1 MIKKLSNVNLM
12 FIKNI
17 FGIFI
22 PVVLIIG
29 VLVAY
34 PRSAEASLGSFLSG
48 FFKGD
53 KVSAQVEEEG
63 AFTNVSITAA
73 PLLHAAV
80 NIDPDPIKAEPDLL
94 IVSGSALMAEAGPSS
109 TLADLENDEKS
120 TQISTYLVRQ
130 GDTIETIA
138 EMFDVTVNTI
148 LWANNLSRAT
158 TLKEGQNLVILP
170 ISGIRHKIAKGETLE
185 TIVKKYNAD
194 LKEVLSFNDISGN
207 AILSVGDTL
216 MIPDAEFSAPVP
228 KAGIATKVANT
239 VSKIAS
245 VAENILTKPLK
256 SYKRTQG
263 IHGHNGVDLA
273 ASAGSPIYASAAG
286 TVIVSASSGW
296 NGGYGNYVVI
306 AHANGIQTLYSHAQ
320 SVAVS
325 VGDKVKQG
333 QVIGKVGSSGKSTG
347 PHLHFEVRGARNP
360 F

>member
-1 MIKKLSNVNLM
+1 MIKKPSNVNLM
-12 FIKNI
+12 FIKKI
-17 FGIFI
+17 SGILI
-22 PVVLIIG
+22 PVVLIIA

-34 PRSAEASLGSFLSG
+34 PRFANASLGSFLSEI
-48 FFKGD
+48 FKGD
-53 KVSAQVEEEG
+53 KVSAQVEDEN
-63 AFTNVSITAA
+63 ALTNTSITAA
-73 PLLHAAV
+73 PLLQAAV

-120 TQISTYLVRQ
+120 TQISAYTVRQ

-170 ISGIRHKIAKGETLE
+170 ISGIRHNIAKGETLE

-194 LKEVLSFNDISGN
+194 LKEVLSFNDISEN

-216 MIPDAEFSAPVP
+216 MIPDGEFSAPVP
-228 KAGIATKVANT
+228 KTTVATKVAKT
-239 VSKIAS
+239 VSKIAG
-245 VAENILTKPLK
+245 VADTYFTKPLK
-256 SYKRTQG
+256 SYKKTQG
-263 IHGHNGVDLA
+263 IHGHNGIDLA
-273 ASAGSPIYASAAG
+273 APAGNTIYAAAAG
-286 TVIVSASSGW
+286 TVIVSANSGW

-306 AHANGIQTLYSHAQ
+306 AHANGTQTLYSHAQ
-320 SVAVS
+320 SVSVS
-325 VGDKVKQG
+325 VGDKVTQG
-333 QVIGKVGSSGKSTG
+333 QVIGKVGSTGKSTG
-347 PHLHFEVRGARNP
+347 AHLHFEVRGARNP